1 MIFGDRSKFRELKSE
16 QSSDRKTGFSFQHL
30 ATEFEDKMETEND
43 SGIGRQTL
51 YFLQFKK
58 KTLHL

>member
-16 QSSDRKTGFSFQHL
+16 MSSDRKTGFSFQHL

-51 YFLQFKK
+51 IFS
-58 KTLHL
+58 TI